1 MDKNSLIDNIAG
13 HSGLTKAD
21 SKKAL
26 DSFIIATSVT
36 LKKGGVVDI
45 LGWGRLEVH
54 TYKKRTWKNKKGKI
68 ITVPSRRHVHFIES
82 ESLDEAIN

>member
-1 MDKNSLIDNIAG
+1 MNKTELIDAIAG

-54 TYKKRTWKNKKGKI
+54 TYKKRTWKNKKGKTI
-68 ITVPSRRHVHFIES
+68 VVPVRKHVHFTES